1 MKLKLLSIFLIA
13 AISGFSAGCTLSE
26 VGQKTKSGFKKS
38 GSYITE
44 KSKKGYRSTKKALG
58 FDGNSTTDSDSV
70 PQAESNSSA
79 EKKATP

>member
-26 VGQKTKSGFKKS
+26 VGQKTKSGFKK
-38 GSYITE
+38 
-44 KSKKGYRSTKKALG
+44 ALG
-58 FDGNSTTDSDSV
+58 LDGNSTTDSDSA
-70 PQAESNSSA
+70 PKAESNSSA

>member
-26 VGQKTKSGFKKS
+26 VGQKTKSG
-38 GSYITE
+38 ITNTKDFVVE
-44 KSKKGYRSTKKALG
+44 KSKKGYRGTKKALG
-58 FDGNSTTDSDSV
+58 IESNSTAESESA